1 MNITSHPQNVSTSPR
16 PVARTSAGALIHGAE
31 QIRSL
36 EQSKGIATADL
47 RQVMTEVSGGS
58 DAKGL
63 WLRKDAYKPTEVAQ
77 VLFLCRSI
85 TSRVQSPQSARAM
98 LMKVARLSP
107 THTRRSEEMISW
119 KLRSFVP
126 VAGEGTAILSKL
138 NDRHRLVDV
147 AHRS

>member
-1 MNITSHPQNVSTSPR
+1 
-16 PVARTSAGALIHGAE
+16 
-31 QIRSL
+31 
-36 EQSKGIATADL
+36 
-47 RQVMTEVSGGS
+47 
-58 DAKGL
+58 
-63 WLRKDAYKPTEVAQ
+63 
-77 VLFLCRSI
+77 
-85 TSRVQSPQSARAM
+85 M

-107 THTRRSEEMISW
+107 THTRRSKGMISW

>member
-1 MNITSHPQNVSTSPR
+1 MNIISHPQNISTSPR
-16 PVARTSAGALIHGAE
+16 PTARTSAWALIHGAE

-36 EQSKGIATADL
+36 EQGKGIATADR

-63 WLRKDAYKPTEVAQ
+63 GSGRMPINQQRSPRSCFYPAQ
-77 VLFLCRSI
+77 SP
-85 TSRVQSPQSARAM
+85 SRVQSRQSARAM

-107 THTRRSEEMISW
+107 THTHRSEEMISW

>member
-36 EQSKGIATADL
+36 EQSKGM
-47 RQVMTEVSGGS
+47 VMTEVSGGS
-58 DAKGL
+58 DAEGL

-85 TSRVQSPQSARAM
+85 TSRVQSPQSPRAM